1 MESNTVQQLRK
12 IAKERGLKGYSRL
25 KKADLVKLLEQ
36 PTPHGIVN
44 FIDEE
49 EVPPPRE
56 RHQPSPPPLRKP
68 SISQP
73 FQMKSKQTRRQ
84 KREEKNFE
92 APSPVE
98 LVDAKTKEKT
108 DQKNQEKTPKGEQKV
123 KK

>member
-25 KKADLVKLLEQ
+25 KKADLIKLLEQ

-49 EVPPPRE
+49 VP
-56 RHQPSPPPLRKP
+56 PPPLRKP

-98 LVDAKTKEKT
+98 LVDAKTKEK
-108 DQKNQEKTPKGEQKV
+108 QIKRIKKKLQKV
-123 KK
+123 NKKLRNN